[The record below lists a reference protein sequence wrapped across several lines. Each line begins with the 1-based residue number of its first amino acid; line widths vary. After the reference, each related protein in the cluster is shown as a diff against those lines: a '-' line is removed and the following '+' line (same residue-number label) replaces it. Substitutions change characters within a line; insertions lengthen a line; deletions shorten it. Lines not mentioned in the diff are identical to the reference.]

1 MKTTKKRIQ
10 KKSRPN
16 KTRKRNVKRKSR
28 KMTKT
33 HKRKYMNKKYGGGN
47 EDKKT
52 EDEEP
57 EDEETETEFG
67 FDEPDIQFGI
77 DEISGESKENIKTIF
92 NHLTDVVNSKN
103 HFIMYND
110 ILDRQYYSK
119 LLYPEIYKKN
129 KIALTKIN
137 EKYNKFVKSVKESN
151 SFIPFNGSE
160 VEIKTLMDWSTAI
173 EQLFGFTGQY
183 DKYVYDSR
191 ISGELPETEK
201 QAILDELGNHC
212 NDKNTNNPCEWPEP
226 CSNLKGFKACKKK

>member
-28 KMTKT
+28 KATKT
-33 HKRKYMNKKYGGGN
+33 HKRKYMNKRYDGGREDGGN
-47 EDKKT
+47 EFGF
-52 EDEEP
+52 E
-57 EDEETETEFG
+57 ETEFG
-67 FDEPDIQFGI
+67 FDDPDIQFGI

-92 NHLTDVVNSKN
+92 NNLVDVINSKH
-103 HFIMYND
+103 HFIKYND

-129 KIALTKIN
+129 KIALTEMN

-151 SFIPFNGSE
+151 SFIPFSE
-160 VEIKTLMDWSTAI
+160 SKVEIKTLKDWSMAI
-173 EQLFGFTGQY
+173 EQLFAFTGQY

-191 ISGELPETEK
+191 ISGEPEK

-212 NDKNTNNPCEWPEP
+212 NDKNTSNPCEYPEP
-226 CSNLKGFKACKKK
+226 CSNVKGFKGCKKN